1 MRSIQR
7 GSEESR
13 IEQMEKLNCDAVTTK
28 PSADPTESSGIVLNC
43 CGKESGRYTNTCFL
57 SHKHT

>member
-1 MRSIQR
+1 MGSTQR

-13 IEQMEKLNCDAVTTK
+13 IGQMEKLNCDALTTK
-28 PSADPTESSGIVLNC
+28 ASADPTESFGIVLNC
-43 CGKESGRYTNTCFL
+43 CGKESSHYTNICFL